1 MAGRVPA
8 PGDWTELCGRPC
20 KRLHPTLYPGPHTR
34 AHLLKLLIFRCSIAK
49 AAPPPGKSMRG
60 PDRAGA
66 PEGLQARRL
75 PLEHLPGLRPEQR
88 RELGPQQ
95 GPLQPGCGSRLQT
108 EAATWDHG
116 HTGPQLPRA
125 GWGRGPRPA
134 DSRCTWPLRLER
146 GCKGEAELGLWV
158 DRMLTAPREHL
169 L

>member
-1 MAGRVPA
+1 MWAA
-8 PGDWTELCGRPC
+8 LQ
-20 KRLHPTLYPGPHTR
+20 
-34 AHLLKLLIFRCSIAK
+34 A
-49 AAPPPGKSMRG
+49 AAPHPPPRPTHTSSPAQAPHLQVLHREGSPPSRQVDDLDGPRG

-95 GPLQPGCGSRLQT
+95 GPLQPGCGSRLRI